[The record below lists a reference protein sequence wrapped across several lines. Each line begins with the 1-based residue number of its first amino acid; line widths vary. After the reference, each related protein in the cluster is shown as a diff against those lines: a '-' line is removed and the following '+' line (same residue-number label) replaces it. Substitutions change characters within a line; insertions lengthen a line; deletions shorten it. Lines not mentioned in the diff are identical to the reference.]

1 MIQFR
6 IHRSPLIKKIYI
18 IKFINVLINV
28 NGGGML
34 SKAVSLA
41 LHGISAVKVDIEVD
55 IIKGLPN
62 LTIVGLPD
70 SVIRES
76 KDRIRSAIEN
86 SGFEFPPK
94 NFIVNL
100 APAGFKKQGA
110 NFDLPV
116 ALAIL
121 QSTGQIECFMEN
133 IPMVGELS
141 LDGKVKPV
149 RGVISMAIALY
160 RLGYKKIIIP
170 YNNRYETSAI
180 RGIDVYPV
188 ENIQMAIDVFNDKGS
203 PFKGEYKTVE
213 TAGIEFCDFE
223 DVKGQETARRG
234 IEIAAAGRHN
244 ILLYGAPGSGKTMLA
259 KRIPSILPLLEMEK
273 AIEATMIHSA
283 SGVLP
288 ESVGLIRVPPFR
300 APHHTASEAAIVGG
314 GVNPGAGEVS
324 LAHNG
329 VLFLDEFVEFQNNV
343 IQSLRQPLE
352 DREIT
357 VARAAGSVTFPADFM
372 LVAAS
377 NPCQCGY
384 LFDSD
389 IECSCPPSKIGRYYH
404 KIAGPVVDRIDIE
417 VLVNRVP
424 YKDLLDYGKNE
435 TSEKIKERVLKAVD
449 IQKMRFKDS
458 NVCFNSRMGNSDIR
472 RFCKIKSEDEL
483 FFENAVKKLHISAR
497 TFFKIL
503 KVGRTIA
510 DLDSSSDLKREH
522 LLEAISYKNLYRNYK
537 I

>member
-1 MIQFR
+1 
-6 IHRSPLIKKIYI
+6 
-18 IKFINVLINV
+18 
-28 NGGGML
+28 ML
-34 SKAVSLA
+34 SRAVSLA
-41 LHGISAVKVDIEVD
+41 LHGISAVKVEIEVD

-76 KDRIRSAIEN
+76 KDRIRSAVEN
-86 SGFEFPPK
+86 SGYEFTPK

-110 NFDLPV
+110 NFDLPI
-116 ALAIL
+116 AMTIL
-121 QSTGQIECFMEN
+121 QSTGQIECKMEN

-141 LDGKVKPV
+141 LDGRIKPV

-160 RLGYKKIIIP
+160 NLGYRKFIIP
-170 YNNRYETSAI
+170 FNNRFEASVVE
-180 RGIDVYPV
+180 GLEVYPA
-188 ENIQMAIDVFNDKGS
+188 ENIKSVIEILNEKCS
-203 PFKGEYKTVE
+203 SFKGEVKPQVRTDNLMNF
-213 TAGIEFCDFE
+213 A

-259 KRIPSILPLLEMEK
+259 KRIPSILPFLEMEK

-283 SGVLP
+283 SGALP
-288 ESVGLIRVPPFR
+288 EGEGLIRIPPFR
-300 APHHTASEAAIVGG
+300 SPHHTASEAAIVGG

-357 VARAAGSVTFPADFM
+357 VARAAGTVTFPADFM

-384 LFDSD
+384 LFDNE
-389 IECSCPPSKIGRYYH
+389 IECKCPSAKIGRYYH

-435 TSEKIKERVLKAVD
+435 TSESIKIRVMNAVE
-449 IQKMRFKDS
+449 IQKLRFKDS
-458 NVCFNSRMGNSDIR
+458 PISFNSRMGNREIR
-472 RFCKIKSEDEL
+472 RFCKINSDDEV
-483 FFENAVKKLHISAR
+483 FFENAVKKLQISAR

-503 KVGRTIA
+503 KVSRTIA
-510 DLDSSSDLKREH
+510 DLDNSPDIKRQH
-522 LLEAISYKNLYRNYK
+522 LLESISYKNLTRNYRV
-537 I
+537 

>member
-1 MIQFR
+1 
-6 IHRSPLIKKIYI
+6 
-18 IKFINVLINV
+18 
-28 NGGGML
+28 ML

-76 KDRIRSAIEN
+76 KDRIRSAVEN
-86 SGFEFPPK
+86 SGYEFPPK

-116 ALAIL
+116 ALTIL
-121 QSTGQIECFMEN
+121 QSTGQIECQMEN

-141 LDGKVKPV
+141 LDGRVKPV

-160 RLGYKKIIIP
+160 RLGYKKFIIP
-170 YNNRYETSAI
+170 YNNRFEASAI
-180 RGIDVYPV
+180 DGIDLYPV
-188 ENIQMAIDVFNDKGS
+188 ENIKMAIDALYGKDL
-203 PFKGEYKTVE
+203 PFKGKAEDVE
-213 TAGIEFCDFE
+213 RSDDLFNFE
-223 DVKGQETARRG
+223 EVKGQESARRG

-259 KRIPSILPLLEMEK
+259 KRIPSILPFLEMEK

-288 ESVGLIRVPPFR
+288 EGEGLIRVPPFR
-300 APHHTASEAAIVGG
+300 SPHHTASEAAIVGG

-357 VARAAGSVTFPADFM
+357 VARAAGTVTFPADFM

-384 LFDSD
+384 LFDND
-389 IECSCPPSKIGRYYH
+389 IECSCPPAKIGRYYH

-435 TSEKIKERVLKAVD
+435 TSESIKKRVMKAVD
-449 IQKMRFKDS
+449 IQRLRFKDS
-458 NVCFNSRMGNSDIR
+458 QVCFNSRMGSKEIR
-472 RFCKIKSEDEL
+472 LFCKISSDDEI
-483 FFENAVKKLHISAR
+483 FFENAIKKLHISAR

-503 KVGRTIA
+503 KVSRTIA
-510 DLDSSSDLKREH
+510 DLAGSSDLKREH

>member
-1 MIQFR
+1 
-6 IHRSPLIKKIYI
+6 
-18 IKFINVLINV
+18 
-28 NGGGML
+28 ML
-34 SKAVSLA
+34 SRAVSLA

-86 SGFEFPPK
+86 SGYEFPPK

-110 NFDLPV
+110 NLDLPI
-116 ALAIL
+116 AMTLL
-121 QSTGQIECFMEN
+121 QSTGQIEGRIED

-141 LDGKVKPV
+141 LDGRIKAV
-149 RGVISMAIALY
+149 RGVISMTIALY
-160 RLGYKKIIIP
+160 KFGYKKFIVP
-170 YNNRYETSAI
+170 YNNRYEAAAI
-180 RGIDVYPV
+180 EGIEIYPV
-188 ENIQMAIDVFNDKGS
+188 ENIQKAIDALNGKIP
-203 PFKGEYKTVE
+203 PFKGVLEPEGRFDDLY
-213 TAGIEFCDFE
+213 DFE
-223 DVKGQETARRG
+223 DVKGQESARRG

-288 ESVGLIRVPPFR
+288 DGEGLIRIPPFR
-300 APHHTASEAAIVGG
+300 SPHHTASEAAIVGG

-389 IECSCPPSKIGRYYH
+389 IECSCPAAKIGRYYH

-435 TSEKIKERVLKAVD
+435 TSENIKARVMRAVE
-449 IQKMRFKDS
+449 IQKVRFKDS
-458 NVCFNSRMGNSDIR
+458 FVSFNSQMGNREIR
-472 RFCKIKSEDEL
+472 RFCRINSDDEV

-497 TFFKIL
+497 AFFKIL
-503 KVGRTIA
+503 KVSRTIA
-510 DLDSSSDLKREH
+510 DLDNSDGLKREH

>member
-1 MIQFR
+1 
-6 IHRSPLIKKIYI
+6 
-18 IKFINVLINV
+18 
-28 NGGGML
+28 ML

-41 LHGISAVKVDIEVD
+41 LHGISAVRVDVEVD
-55 IIKGLPN
+55 IIRGLPN
-62 LTIVGLPD
+62 FTIVGLPD

-86 SGFEFPPK
+86 SGFEFAPK

-110 NFDLPV
+110 NFDLPI
-116 ALAIL
+116 AITIL
-121 QSTGQIECFMEN
+121 QSTGQIECGMEN

-141 LDGKVKPV
+141 LDGRIKPV
-149 RGVISMAIALY
+149 RGVISMTIALY
-160 RLGYKKIIIP
+160 RLGYKKFIIP
-170 YNNRYETSAI
+170 YSNRFEASAI
-180 RGIDVYPV
+180 DGIEIYPV
-188 ENIQMAIDVFNDKGS
+188 ENIQSAIDAMNGRVR
-203 PFKGEYKTVE
+203 PFRGELKPAAERGEIYN
-213 TAGIEFCDFE
+213 FE
-223 DVKGQETARRG
+223 DVKGQESARRG

-259 KRIPSILPLLEMEK
+259 RRIPSILPLLGMEQ

-288 ESVGLIRVPPFR
+288 DGEGLISIPPFR
-300 APHHTASEAAIVGG
+300 SPHHTASEAAIVGG

-329 VLFLDEFVEFQNNV
+329 ILFLDEFVEFQNNV

-357 VARAAGSVTFPADFM
+357 VSRAAGTVTFPADFM

-384 LFDSD
+384 LFDND
-389 IECSCPPSKIGRYYH
+389 IECSCPPAKIGRYYH

-435 TSEKIKERVLKAVD
+435 TSEAIRARVMKAVE
-449 IQKMRFKDS
+449 IQKMRFSDS
-458 NVCFNSRMGNSDIR
+458 AVCFNSRMSNKDIR
-472 RFCKIKSEDEL
+472 RYCKIGSEDEF
-483 FFENAVKKLHISAR
+483 FFENAIKKLHISAR

-510 DLDSSSDLKREH
+510 DLAGSENIKREH

>member
-1 MIQFR
+1 
-6 IHRSPLIKKIYI
+6 
-18 IKFINVLINV
+18 
-28 NGGGML
+28 ML
-34 SKAVSLA
+34 SRAVSLA

-86 SGFEFPPK
+86 SGYEFPPK

-110 NFDLPV
+110 NLDLPI
-116 ALAIL
+116 AMTLL
-121 QSTGQIECFMEN
+121 QSTGQIEGRIED

-141 LDGKVKPV
+141 LDGRIKAV
-149 RGVISMAIALY
+149 RGVISMTIALY
-160 RLGYKKIIIP
+160 KFGYKKFIVP
-170 YNNRYETSAI
+170 YNNRYEAAAI
-180 RGIDVYPV
+180 EGIEIYPV
-188 ENIQMAIDVFNDKGS
+188 ENIQKAIDALNGKIP
-203 PFKGEYKTVE
+203 PFKGVLEPEGRFDDLY
-213 TAGIEFCDFE
+213 DFE
-223 DVKGQETARRG
+223 DVKGQESARRG

-288 ESVGLIRVPPFR
+288 DGEGLIRIPPFR
-300 APHHTASEAAIVGG
+300 SPHHTASEAAIVGG

-377 NPCQCGY
+377 NPCQC
-384 LFDSD
+384 
-389 IECSCPPSKIGRYYH
+389 
-404 KIAGPVVDRIDIE
+404 
-417 VLVNRVP
+417 
-424 YKDLLDYGKNE
+424 
-435 TSEKIKERVLKAVD
+435 
-449 IQKMRFKDS
+449 IQ
-458 NVCFNSRMGNSDIR
+458 
-472 RFCKIKSEDEL
+472 
-483 FFENAVKKLHISAR
+483 
-497 TFFKIL
+497 
-503 KVGRTIA
+503 
-510 DLDSSSDLKREH
+510 
-522 LLEAISYKNLYRNYK
+522 
-537 I
+537 

>member
-1 MIQFR
+1 M
-6 IHRSPLIKKIYI
+6 
-18 IKFINVLINV
+18 

-41 LHGISAVKVDIEVD
+41 LHGISAVRVDIEVD
-55 IIKGLPN
+55 IIKGLPGF
-62 LTIVGLPD
+62 TIVGLPD

-86 SGFEFPPK
+86 SGYEFPPK

-116 ALAIL
+116 AMTIL
-121 QSTGQIECFMEN
+121 QSTRQIECSMDN
-133 IPMVGELS
+133 MPMVGELS
-141 LDGKVKPV
+141 LDGRIKPV

-160 RLGYKKIIIP
+160 RLGYKKFIIP
-170 YNNRYETSAI
+170 YSNRFEASAI
-180 RGIDVYPV
+180 EGIEIYPV
-188 ENIQMAIDVFNDKGS
+188 ENISMAMDAINGKLS
-203 PFKGEYKTVE
+203 SFKCGIKTSVNNE
-213 TAGIEFCDFE
+213 DLYNFE

-288 ESVGLIRVPPFR
+288 DGEGLIMIPPFR
-300 APHHTASEAAIVGG
+300 SPHHTASEAAIVGG

-357 VARAAGSVTFPADFM
+357 VARAAGTVTFPADFM

-384 LFDSD
+384 LFDND
-389 IECSCPPSKIGRYYH
+389 IECTCPPAKIGRYYH

-435 TSEKIKERVLKAVD
+435 TSRSIKARVMAAVE
-449 IQKMRFKDS
+449 IQKERFKDS
-458 NVCFNSRMGNSDIR
+458 NVCFNSRMGNKDIR
-472 RFCKIKSEDEL
+472 RFCKISSDDET

-503 KVGRTIA
+503 KVSRTIA
-510 DLDSSSDLKREH
+510 DLDSSADLKRHH